1 MISHGDGGSN
11 TNASGLPFEKC
22 VLRNHIPGK
31 TYNIGGKDY
40 VYIRQ
45 GNFTNH
51 MSDLKDA
58 YWEHDKKPDG
68 AYVSSDRKTVILFE
82 CKHQIIPGSVDEKLR
97 TGPCLLEEYRHLYP
111 GVNFH
116 LAFIVNDW
124 WFRQKKY
131 EIPIKFNEK
140 YGIKVFF
147 AKHGDVSW
155 KMHINRKTQKWT
167 LFPAYYTLDESE
179 VNHWMTERSLQS

>member
-82 CKHQIIPGSVDEKLR
+82 CKHQIITRLCR
-97 TGPCLLEEYRHLYP
+97 
-111 GVNFH
+111 
-116 LAFIVNDW
+116 
-124 WFRQKKY
+124 
-131 EIPIKFNEK
+131 
-140 YGIKVFF
+140 
-147 AKHGDVSW
+147 
-155 KMHINRKTQKWT
+155 RKT
-167 LFPAYYTLDESE
+167 S
-179 VNHWMTERSLQS
+179 HRSVSTRRVSTSLPGCEFSSRIYRK